1 MNNIPQAWSDWV
13 DSRNKIFANPIG
25 FLSVTNL
32 VWLNDQPQEIPG
44 LSGSWWSD
52 ENTVHVKGSS
62 TGEHAWTIQPRA
74 EITFA
79 FDEIKVELASRA
91 GQLVVRPRDA
101 NSPMLKSF
109 DSVLTFDYDPSFRV
123 KATLELND
131 APSEVVV
138 GSVVEGMTH
147 AYVSPGALVFKLFG
161 TDCKLTAFDKANS
174 EDLTVYFKDKT
185 SGGSTYGTG
194 RSVAAA
200 HQADGSF
207 ILDFNY
213 AGNFPCSYTD
223 FATCPV
229 APFENKLGVEV
240 TAGEM
245 KPIYR
250 LTADGI
256 KSQVS

>member
-1 MNNIPQAWSDWV
+1 MNNIPQAWSEWV
-13 DSRNKIFANPIG
+13 DSRNRIFSNPTG

-32 VWLNDQPQEIPG
+32 VWLTNEPQEIAG
-44 LSGSWWSD
+44 ITGHWWAD
-52 ENTVHVKGSS
+52 GDTVHVKDSS

-74 EITFA
+74 EMTFD

-91 GQLVVRPRDA
+91 GQLVVRPRDP

-109 DSVLTFDYDPSFRV
+109 ESVLTFDYDSNFRV
-123 KATLELND
+123 KATLELNN

-147 AYVSPGALVFKLFG
+147 AYISPGSLVFELFG
-161 TDCKLTAFDKANS
+161 TPCKLTAFDKANS
-174 EDLTVYFKDKT
+174 EDLTVYFKDST
-185 SGGSTYGTG
+185 SGGTTYGTG
-194 RSVAAA
+194 RSVIAT
-200 HQADGSF
+200 HQADGSY
-207 ILDFNY
+207 ILDFNFS
-213 AGNFPCSYTD
+213 GNFPCSYTD

-229 APFENKLGVEV
+229 APFENKLTVEV
-240 TAGEM
+240 NAGEM

-250 LTADGI
+250 VTADGI